1 MNQGAQ
7 HKNFAELRFQTVK
20 KILQTLRDDMN
31 SSIYRQRDTLTSLQS
46 KLLLVENIVS
56 FKPILVTTNEA
67 TIKLTNS
74 KQLSTPLLTPAQMKD
89 FIMQTLQPLD
99 EFDPLAIIN
108 LNTNAAAQRSAFKE
122 ELLTNLQGVAISYVD
137 TRVRGERPNK
147 YIKEFL
153 TPQPGDVCLYMDSK
167 KRKRFAIVDRVIN
180 PAKVILIVLKRN
192 KRTFQEYTTRQLL
205 LLFRASEWIDGS
217 FFPIL

>member
-1 MNQGAQ
+1 M
-7 HKNFAELRFQTVK
+7 QTV
-20 KILQTLRDDMN
+20 
-31 SSIYRQRDTLTSLQS
+31 
-46 KLLLVENIVS
+46 
-56 FKPILVTTNEA
+56 
-67 TIKLTNS
+67 
-74 KQLSTPLLTPAQMKD
+74 
-89 FIMQTLQPLD
+89 QPLD

-122 ELLTNLQGVAISYVD
+122 ELLNYLQGVAISYVD
-137 TRVRGERPNK
+137 TRVRVERPNK

-167 KRKRFAIVDRVIN
+167 KRKGFAIVDRVIN

-192 KRTFQEYTTRQLL
+192 KRTFQEYTIRQLL

>member
-1 MNQGAQ
+1 M
-7 HKNFAELRFQTVK
+7 
-20 KILQTLRDDMN
+20 
-31 SSIYRQRDTLTSLQS
+31 
-46 KLLLVENIVS
+46 S

-122 ELLTNLQGVAISYVD
+122 ELLNYLQGVAYID

-153 TPQPGDVCLYMDSK
+153 TPQQGDVCLYMDSK
-167 KRKRFAIVDRVIN
+167 KRKCFAIVDRVIN